1 MIKRQSIVL
10 TPRLSIYSSRII
22 FKKKKSSDPL
32 NALLTFKGGYI
43 NLGYVTFYFLVCVTS
58 GTLIYTGL
66 INESYTVTL
75 VTPIFKKTFLFLFQI
90 LYTHTAFNLFRGPS
104 QCRKRAELSNK
115 HPKNKPEPQ

>member
-1 MIKRQSIVL
+1 MIKRQSIFL

-32 NALLTFKGGYI
+32 NALLTFKEGYI
-43 NLGYVTFYFLVCVTS
+43 NFGYVTFYFLVCVTS

-75 VTPIFKKTFLFLFQI
+75 VTPIFKKTFIFIFQI
-90 LYTHTAFNLFRGPS
+90 LYTYTRLICSAGHHSAANEPS
-104 QCRKRAELSNK
+104 
-115 HPKNKPEPQ
+115 